1 MENREI
7 ERKFLVNDNS
17 YRKSAYTHYDII
29 QGYICKEPGRTIRIR
44 LRTDADGTQQAY
56 ITIKSRM
63 ESITRFEWEKPITVA
78 DFQALLPLCG
88 NRVIS
93 KVRYLVAA
101 APEPLKREIDE
112 FRMPNPG
119 LVMAEI
125 ELPAEDTSFECPPFI
140 GKEVTHDARYYNAN
154 MI

>member
-1 MENREI
+1 
-7 ERKFLVNDNS
+7 
-17 YRKSAYTHYDII
+17 
-29 QGYICKEPGRTIRIR
+29 
-44 LRTDADGTQQAY
+44 
-56 ITIKSRM
+56 M

-101 APEPLKREIDE
+101 DPEPLKWEIDE
-112 FRMPNPG
+112 FRIPNPG

-140 GKEVTHDARYYNAN
+140 GEEVTHDARYYNAN